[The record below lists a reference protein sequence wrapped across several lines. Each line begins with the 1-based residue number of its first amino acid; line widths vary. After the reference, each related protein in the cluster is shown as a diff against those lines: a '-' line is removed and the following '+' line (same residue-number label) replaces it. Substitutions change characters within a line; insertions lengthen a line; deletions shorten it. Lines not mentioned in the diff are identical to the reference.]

1 MSDLLT
7 LRKNSVDGVLLP
19 ADINPAGDTIW
30 TSDVQSHVVSA
41 NTYRS
46 MRLTFIFRA
55 LVSDPENG
63 IEFNGVLEQEDE
75 PDGEWSP
82 VGYTFNSF
90 TGAKKR
96 EDVIVAQ
103 PRINW
108 ADGGVP
114 NGFFIGSTTVA
125 QISYNPIELPTVWR
139 ARIAVHEFTGN
150 DFTRLNCDVYA
161 EMYNPRGS

>member
-1 MSDLLT
+1 MSELIP
-7 LRKNSVDGVLLP
+7 LRKNADDGVLLP
-19 ADINPAGDTIW
+19 ADINGAGDTIW
-30 TSDVQSHVVSA
+30 TSATQSHIVSS

-46 MRLTFIFRA
+46 IRLTFLWRA
-55 LVSDPENG
+55 LVSDPETG

-75 PDGEWSP
+75 VDGEWSP

-90 TGAKKR
+90 TGANKR

-114 NGFFIGSTTVA
+114 NGFFVGSKTIA
-125 QISYNPIELPTVWR
+125 QISYNPVELPKVWR
-139 ARIAVHEFTGN
+139 ARINVHEFTGN

>member
-30 TSDVQSHVVSA
+30 TSAVQSHVVSSS
-41 NTYRS
+41 TYRS
-46 MRLTFIFRA
+46 VRLTFLWRA
-55 LVSDPENG
+55 LIADPAQVDL
-63 IEFNGVLEQEDE
+63 NGVLEQEDE

-90 TGAKKR
+90 RDTLNKR

-114 NGFFIGSTTVA
+114 NGFFIGNRTIA
-125 QISYNPIELPTVWR
+125 QISYNPIELPKVWR
-139 ARIAVHEFTGN
+139 ARISIVVPANVT
-150 DFTRLNCDVYA
+150 FTRLNCDVYA
-161 EMYNPRGS
+161 EMYNPRGA